1 MPPTNAFSAGFSLF
15 TEGINEL
22 QRIRAAKSLAKTVGI
37 SRAATEA
44 AKKRTIEASIFNEE
58 DLAREGIRVIA
69 EIEAQFAKVGVG
81 LGETSIGVILAA
93 ARNIER
99 NIRVT
104 RSNAEFEAE
113 QLGFEI
119 QSLTEQERAAR
130 KSSKLFGLF

>member
-1 MPPTNAFSAGFSLF
+1 MPPLDPFSIGFGLF
-15 TEGINEL
+15 NLGIGEL
-22 QRIRAAKSLAKTVGI
+22 ARIRQAKTTARTVGI
-37 SRAATEA
+37 SKAATEA